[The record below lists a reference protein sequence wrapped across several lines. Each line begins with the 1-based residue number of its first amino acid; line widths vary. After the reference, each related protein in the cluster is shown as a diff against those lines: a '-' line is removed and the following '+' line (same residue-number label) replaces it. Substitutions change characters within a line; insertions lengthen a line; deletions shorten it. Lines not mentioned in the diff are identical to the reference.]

1 MPEFLNK
8 KFKSSKEMCSNLLNA
23 KGVAILPGS
32 DFGFP
37 KEKMI
42 ARLSFTD
49 FDGKKFMD
57 NVSKDKIIDD
67 NTINEFAPRVVE
79 GVKKLKEWIDSK

>member
-1 MPEFLNK
+1 
-8 KFKSSKEMCSNLLNA
+8 
-23 KGVAILPGS
+23 
-32 DFGFP
+32 
-37 KEKMI
+37 MI

-57 NVSKDKIIDD
+57 NVSKDKIIND